1 MKKISNTTHTA
12 IDVRRVVADRAALK
26 LVSARNAQRWGV
38 LPLSADEN
46 TLHVVLADE
55 ENETALIQLESQTG
69 LTVNVLPASDS
80 GAVTEAIRRYY
91 VTEVSENAGTPLG
104 LLEELTNRAMQIRCS
119 DIHVDP
125 ESRRGCVRM
134 RVDGVMRIERELS
147 LMETAD
153 IVSAIKV
160 AASLDIAERRMPQ
173 DGQLTLFSLGEEI
186 SMRVATVPTICGEKV
201 TLRIL
206 ATAAIS
212 ADLAHLDDLGMSP
225 AHFRMMHDVLAHP
238 NGVILLSGPTGSGKT
253 TTLYAALRHLQR
265 PGTQHI
271 LSIEDPVEVPLDGI
285 NQVHVDAERVSFN
298 KSLRSALRHDPDII
312 MIGEIRDAETADT
325 AVKSALT
332 GHLVLSTVH
341 ANSAAGV
348 VTRLLNL
355 GVTPELLAAS
365 LRLIIAQRLVRRP
378 CRHCCA
384 AVRPDEDVRREFDWD
399 PDAQI
404 TIPKAVGCPLCAGS
418 GYAGRLGLYEMIPFG
433 RRLRD
438 MTRQGAQEDAIARA
452 VFDVQ
457 GLATLRRDGAD
468 KVLQGLTTAAEV
480 RRVVLLEEDA

>member
-1 MKKISNTTHTA
+1 MTRTGSSAHTA

-38 LPLSADEN
+38 LPLSVDAN

-69 LTVNVLPASDS
+69 LTLNVLPAVD
-80 GAVTEAIRRYY
+80 GAAVAEAIRRYY
-91 VTEVSENAGTPLG
+91 VMEVSENSGTPLG
-104 LLEELTNRAMQIRCS
+104 LLEELINRAMQIRCS

-134 RVDGVMRIERELS
+134 RVDGIMRIERELS
-147 LMETAD
+147 LAETAD

-160 AASLDIAERRMPQ
+160 AASLDIAEKRIPQ
-173 DGQLTLFSLGEEI
+173 DGQLTLFSMGEEI
-186 SMRVATVPTICGEKV
+186 SMRVATVPTVCGEKV

-206 ATAAIS
+206 ATAAIA

-225 AHFRMMHDVLAHP
+225 GHHRIIHTALEHP

-271 LSIEDPVEVPLDGI
+271 LSIEDPVEIPLDGV

-298 KSLRSALRHDPDII
+298 TSLRSALRHDPDII
-312 MIGEIRDAETADT
+312 MIGEIRDAETADI

-341 ANSAAGV
+341 ANSASAV

-355 GVTPELLAAS
+355 GVTTELLAAS

-384 AVRPDEDVRREFDWD
+384 SVRPDEDVLREFGWE
-399 PDAQI
+399 PDE
-404 TIPKAVGCPLCAGS
+404 TLRIPEAVGCALCAGS
-418 GYAGRLGLYEMIPFG
+418 GYAGRLGLYEMLPFN

-438 MTRQGAQEDAIARA
+438 MVRRGEQEDALARIA
-452 VFDVQ
+452 FGEM
-457 GLATLRRDGAD
+457 GLATLRGDGAA
-468 KVLQGLTTAAEV
+468 KALRGLTTLAEV
-480 RRVVLLEEDA
+480 RRVVLLEEEA